1 MGPTMDRQS
10 EHLTKLQISTAL
22 GQRATRVAVLIVE
35 SIHLGID
42 LIDEQQPAI
51 VEALVEYME
60 KQACEDKGS
69 PRRSLRLCLLE
80 YGKRALAEARTRE
93 SRLYYGI
100 TGHSSGDMND
110 YLLGG
115 RNDTNGPDEDDPH
128 GPDKDKPSGDAC
140 E

>member
-1 MGPTMDRQS
+1 MDRQS
-10 EHLTKLQISTAL
+10 EDLTKLQISAAL
-22 GQRATRVAVLIVE
+22 GQQATRVAVLIVE

-42 LIDEQQPAI
+42 LIDEQQPVI
-51 VEALVEYME
+51 VEALVEHME
-60 KQACEDKGS
+60 KQAREDQGS
-69 PRRSLRLCLLE
+69 SRRSLRLCLLE

-115 RNDTNGPDEDDPH
+115 RQDTKPNGPDEDEPH
-128 GPDKDKPSGDAC
+128 GPDKDQPSGDAC

>member
-1 MGPTMDRQS
+1 MDRQS

-51 VEALVEYME
+51 VEALVEHME
-60 KQACEDKGS
+60 KQAREDNGS
-69 PRRSLRLCLLE
+69 PRRSLRLCLVE

-110 YLLGG
+110 HLLGDRPNRPGEDEPQG
-115 RNDTNGPDEDDPH
+115 R
-128 GPDKDKPSGDAC
+128 DKDQPSGDAC